1 MIVLAAPS
9 RPFQIT
15 AKGTPRRHAVLESY
29 AQDIDAAYAAFENG
43 PAPSAGSQARGEI
56 SIHDAL
62 EIVREQ
68 VHSNIGPNIP
78 DDANIFDV
86 GADR

>member
-9 RPFQIT
+9 RPFQVT

-29 AQDIDAAYAAFENG
+29 AEDIDAAYAAFDNG
-43 PAPSAGSQARGEI
+43 AAPSAVSHALGEI
-56 SIHDAL
+56 SMQDAL

-68 VHSNIGPNIP
+68 VHSIIGPNIT
-78 DDANIFDV
+78 DDANLFDA